1 MVIAV
6 LDGQGAGIGREFIK
20 RLKKEFEDKI
30 KIVALGTNKVAM
42 QNMLK
47 SGADVG
53 YCGED
58 EIVYFFTNFVPD
70 AIVGPIGILTCGG
83 INGEISAKIAQT
95 IFSLYCKKYIIPLN
109 LHGIFIPGTVNLSM
123 KEIFSL
129 IIDDIK
135 ESLIKEN
142 EKKLYLPHPLE

>member
-30 KIVALGTNKVAM
+30 KVVALGTNKVAM
-42 QNMLK
+42 QNMIK
-47 SGADVG
+47 NGADVG

-58 EIVYFFTNFVPD
+58 EIVYFLTNFVPD

-83 INGEISAKIAQT
+83 INGEITAKIAHLV
-95 IFSLYCKKYIIPLN
+95 FSLNCKKYIIPLN

-123 KEIFSL
+123 KEIFSQ
-129 IIDDIK
+129 IIEDIK
-135 ESLIKEN
+135 ETLKKED
-142 EKKLYLPHPLE
+142 EQKFYLPHPLE

>member
-1 MVIAV
+1 MVVAI
-6 LDGQGAGIGREFIK
+6 LDGQGAGLGRSFIK
-20 RLKKEFEDKI
+20 RLKKELGDKI
-30 KIVALGTNKVAM
+30 KVVALGTNQTAM

-47 SGADVG
+47 NGADAG

-58 EIVYFFTNFVPD
+58 EIVYFLTNFVPD

-83 INGEISAKIAQT
+83 INGEITSKIAHLV
-95 IFSLYCKKYIIPLN
+95 FSLDCQKYIIPLN

-129 IIDDIK
+129 IIEDIK
-135 ESLIKEN
+135 EALKKEE
-142 EKKLYLPHPLE
+142 EKTLSSPSS

>member
-1 MVIAV
+1 M
-6 LDGQGAGIGREFIK
+6 
-20 RLKKEFEDKI
+20 
-30 KIVALGTNKVAM
+30 
-42 QNMLK
+42 
-47 SGADVG
+47 
-53 YCGED
+53 
-58 EIVYFFTNFVPD
+58 
-70 AIVGPIGILTCGG
+70 TCGG